1 MEFLGFLGSYGL
13 RLDEKG
19 RLVLPAKWRAEL
31 AEGLVITKGQDHCL
45 FVYPVA
51 EFRRRSEALR
61 RGSTSDKRVRDYA
74 RMFFSGASDEVPDKQ
89 GRVTVPAGLRTYA
102 GLDREVSVI
111 GANGHVE
118 VWDAAA
124 WTAFEAG
131 HEGSYA
137 DIDEEFLPD
146 VG

>member
-1 MEFLGFLGSYGL
+1 MDFFGFLGSYGL

-31 AEGLVITKGQDHCL
+31 AEGLVITKGQERCL
-45 FVYPVA
+45 FVYTVEGFRQRAA
-51 EFRRRSEALR
+51 ELR
-61 RGSTSDKRVRDYA
+61 TSSTNDKRARDFQ
-74 RMFFSGASDEVPDKQ
+74 RFFFSGASDEVADRQ
-89 GRVTVPAGLRTYA
+89 GRVTIPAGLRAYA
-102 GLDREVSVI
+102 GLDREVQVI

-124 WTAFEAG
+124 WAEFESS

-137 DIDEEFLPD
+137 DISEDFLP
-146 VG
+146 